1 MARVYVEVY
10 GCSANRADAEIASG
24 LLLEAGH
31 EIVDRAEDADVS
43 VLLTCIV
50 KTPTE
55 RKVVRRLKELEG
67 KRVVVAGCMPK
78 AQRSVVEE
86 VSPGASL
93 VGPDDVERIL
103 EAVSAA
109 AAGEKIVCLG
119 GTSPDRTCLPR
130 MRFSGVVH
138 IAPIAAGCLGNCSYC
153 IVKVAR
159 GRLRSFPAEAIVRD
173 AEEAIAS
180 GCKEIWVTAEDT
192 AAYDY
197 NGVRLP
203 DLLRSLEEIEGDFM
217 IRVGMMTPNSVLP
230 ILDDLV
236 DAFRGKK
243 VFSFLHAPVQSGSDE
258 VLARMRRKYNVTDF
272 KDLATRFRDGVPGL
286 GVSTDIICG
295 FPGESEDQFRE
306 SLSLIEWLRPDA
318 LNMNRF
324 WPRPGTEAAEL
335 GGQLNGRIT
344 KGRSRRLDE
353 LWTRVGQEANE
364 SWLGWVGD
372 VLLDEVG
379 HSGAKMGRTRSYKAV
394 TVVTGAR
401 LGEWIRVRVTGAERA
416 YLLGEDVT
424 DGSDQLRFA

>member
-1 MARVYVEVY
+1 LVRVYVEVY

-31 EIVDRAEDADVS
+31 EIVDGAKDADVS

-55 RKVVRRLKELEG
+55 RKVVRKLKELEG

-93 VGPDDVERIL
+93 VGPDDVERIP

-109 AAGEKIVCLG
+109 AAGDKIVCLG

-159 GRLRSFPAEAIVRD
+159 GRLRSFPAEGIVRD

-203 DLLRSLEEIEGDFM
+203 DLLRSLGEIDGDFM
-217 IRVGMMTPNSVLP
+217 IRVGMMTPNSALP

-236 DAFRGKK
+236 DAFRGEK
-243 VFSFLHAPVQSGSDE
+243 VFRFLHAPVQAGSDD
-258 VLARMRRKYNVTDF
+258 VLARMKRKYNVTDF
-272 KDLATRFRDGVPGL
+272 KDLVTRFRYGVPGL
-286 GVSTDIICG
+286 GISTDIICG

-306 SLSLIEWLRPDA
+306 SLSLIEWLHPDA

-335 GGQLNGRIT
+335 SGQLNGRIT
-344 KGRSRRLDE
+344 KDRSRRLNE

-424 DGSDQLRFA
+424 DGSD

>member
-1 MARVYVEVY
+1 LVRVYVEVY

-31 EIVDRAEDADVS
+31 EIVDGAKDADVS

-93 VGPDDVERIL
+93 VGPDDVERIP

-109 AAGEKIVCLG
+109 AAGDKIVCLG

-159 GRLRSFPAEAIVRD
+159 GRLRSFPAEGIVRD

-203 DLLRSLEEIEGDFM
+203 DLLRSLGEIDGDFM
-217 IRVGMMTPNSVLP
+217 IRVGMMTPNSALP
-230 ILDDLV
+230 IVDDLV
-236 DAFRGKK
+236 DAFRGEK
-243 VFSFLHAPVQSGSDE
+243 VFRFLHAPVQAGSDE

-272 KDLATRFRDGVPGL
+272 KDLVTRFRDGVPGL

-306 SLSLIEWLRPDA
+306 SLSLIEWLHPDA

-335 GGQLNGRIT
+335 SGQLNGRIT
-344 KGRSRRLDE
+344 KDRSRRLNE

-424 DGSDQLRFA
+424 DGSD